1 MLERYNRR
9 SVDDHIN
16 ALREILQEIFLCGLW
31 RAKFVGVAGA
41 DSPALVMMDAG
52 IRLPIERRR
61 CGLAAPSGHLSQV
74 ARASAARAGVGGSA
88 AVARGYSTV
97 MACSSTGT
105 TYTVALVKS
114 IVKVPVTA
122 GVNVLRTR

>member
-1 MLERYNRR
+1 MLERYKRR

-16 ALREILQEIFLCGLW
+16 ALREILQQISLCGLW
-31 RAKFVGVAGA
+31 RAKFFGVAGA

-74 ARASAARAGVGGSA
+74 ARASVARAGVGGSA
-88 AVARGYSTV
+88 PARGYSTV

-105 TYTVALVKS
+105 TCTVALVKS
-114 IVKVPVTA
+114 IVKVPVIP